1 MTGEGAPMESE
12 LLTLK
17 DIAIKLGLPE
27 STLRKYRDAYDKYIP
42 MVGTGRDRLHKQE
55 AIEVFR
61 AIRRYRA
68 GELLSWEDTEK
79 RIAARFPLE
88 TGAGEQ
94 APHEEEQPP
103 APPPPSPEVMEA
115 LASLKTKVE
124 QQNFMINTMGA
135 ELLRVAGILKSYEAS
150 LSHLAVMRRTILSQ
164 HNDFRALE
172 KDRKT
177 EQYQILDHLTQV
189 RSSIMYIQRVI
200 EKTTGTTA
208 PALAPL
214 PPPKLP
220 PPPADADAEEQI
232 APRQET
238 DQQPSVQTRRLAE
251 LLKERNDEVSRMKAA
266 NSKLLTEIDS
276 LRARINEA
284 PAAHHVPLAEP
295 VQPSITPP
303 ASVFQSGK
311 FVFKGKKK

>member
-1 MTGEGAPMESE
+1 MTGEGAPMEPQ

-17 DIAIKLGLPE
+17 DIAMKLGLPE
-27 STLRKYRDAYDKYIP
+27 STLRKYRDAYDKYVP
-42 MVGTGRDRLHKQE
+42 TVGTGRDRLYRQE

-61 AIRRYRA
+61 AIRRYRS

-79 RIAARFPLE
+79 RIAARFQLE
-88 TGAGEQ
+88 NGEGGAV
-94 APHEEEQPP
+94 PPEEEQPP
-103 APPPPSPEVMEA
+103 EPPPPSPEIMEA
-115 LASLKTKVE
+115 IASLKTEVE
-124 QQNFMINTMGA
+124 QQSFMINTMGA
-135 ELLRVAGILKSYEAS
+135 ELLRVAGVLKSFEAS

-172 KDRKT
+172 KERKT

-220 PPPADADAEEQI
+220 PPPADTDIEAQP
-232 APRQET
+232 APQQT
-238 DQQPSVQTRRLAE
+238 ADQQPSAQTRRLAE

-266 NSKLLTEIDS
+266 NSKLLTEIES

-284 PAAHHVPLAEP
+284 PAAHHGPIGEP
-295 VQPSITPP
+295 AQPSITPP
-303 ASVFQSGK
+303 AGLFQSGK